1 MAIVEERTEPAGTE
15 GDLPMIVSVDDH
27 VVEPAHV
34 WERWLPA
41 EVPGPTVPASSG
53 GASAP

>member
-1 MAIVEERTEPAGTE
+1 MAIVEERTEPAGTG

-34 WERWLPA
+34 WERGCPQKFRA
-41 EVPGPTVPASSG
+41 EAPASNAG
-53 GASAP
+53 GSAP